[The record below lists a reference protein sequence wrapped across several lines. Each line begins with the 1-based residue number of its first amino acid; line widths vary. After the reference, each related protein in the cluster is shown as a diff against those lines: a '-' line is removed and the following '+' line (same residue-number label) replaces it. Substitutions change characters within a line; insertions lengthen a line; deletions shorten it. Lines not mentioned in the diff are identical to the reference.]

1 MKQRLPSI
9 LEGYDSRLSM
19 REAQRLLRYGNKVE
33 KVLNHI
39 ATCKHKRERELQIFL
54 YAEMHSI
61 EPRPSLL
68 YRLCASLS
76 KIQAQ
81 QKRTEVREYVARKR
95 Y

>member
-1 MKQRLPSI
+1 MKQKLPSI
-9 LEGYDSRLSM
+9 LQGYDPRLSM
-19 REAQRLLRYGNKVE
+19 REAQRILRYGDKVE
-33 KVLNHI
+33 KVLTHI
-39 ATCKHKRERELQIFL
+39 ATHPHKRERELQIFL
-54 YAEMHSI
+54 YAEIFSL

-81 QKRTEVREYVARKR
+81 QKRAEVKAYVARKR